1 MRLGIAGL
9 GAVAQAVYLPLLA
22 RHPERFGVAAVADL
36 SPVLVTAIGD
46 RLGLPRSARFESA
59 EELLAGADIDAV
71 LLLAS
76 GSHGALAE
84 AALSR
89 GVPVLC
95 EKPLSWT
102 LEEADRLAALP
113 AAERLLLGYMKLYDP
128 AVDRAAELAR
138 GRSELRSV
146 EVTVLHPSSD
156 AQLVHAALVPPAD
169 VPAEAARARAAEAD
183 ALLRRA
189 LGPAAAALG
198 RLYSDVL
205 LGSVV
210 HDLAVMR
217 VLAGDPESIDHVDTW
232 PHDVETESV
241 RPGSVAVAGRLTGG
255 ARFSIRWHFLAAYPV
270 YREEIRLHHEVGTIE
285 LAFPSP
291 YLLHAPT
298 ELSVSEAAG
307 AASARTRFR
316 STEEAF
322 ERQLFAFHALWRR
335 QERPRAGIVEGRTD
349 IATCQRIAV
358 ALARGRGLEVGGEA
372 GSLARA
378 GRSGA
383 DA

>member
-36 SPVLVTAIGD
+36 SPVLVAAIGD

-59 EELLAGADIDAV
+59 EELLTSADIDAV

-95 EKPLSWT
+95 EKPLAWT

-128 AVDRAAELAR
+128 AVQRAAELAR
-138 GRSELRSV
+138 GRSALRSL
-146 EVTVLHPSSD
+146 EVTVLHPTSE
-156 AQLVHAALVPPAD
+156 AQLAHAALLPSQGVPS
-169 VPAEAARARAAEAD
+169 ERARALAEEAD
-183 ALLRRA
+183 TLLRRA
-189 LGPAAAALG
+189 LGPAAAVLG

-217 VLAGDPESIDHVDTW
+217 VLAGDPETIDHADAW
-232 PHDVETESV
+232 PHGGGIESGP
-241 RPGSVAVAGRLTGG
+241 PGSVAVAGRLAGG
-255 ARFSIRWHFLAAYPV
+255 ARFSIRWHFLAAYPA
-270 YREEIRLHHEVGTIE
+270 YREEVRLHHEVGSIE

-298 ELSVSEAAG
+298 ELSVSG
-307 AASARTRFR
+307 AASTWTHFR

-322 ERQLFAFHALWRR
+322 ERQLLAFHALWRR

-358 ALARGRGLEVGGEA
+358 ALARSRGLKVGGEA
-372 GSLARA
+372 GSFAPA
-378 GRSGA
+378 GRSGE